1 MSLHWSD
8 QCKDMFRGV
17 IAVTKQIKKEI
28 TETEQKEKQK
38 EEATERK

>member
-1 MSLHWSD
+1 
-8 QCKDMFRGV
+8 MFRGV